1 MQLSELH
8 NTQQLST
15 IWVLGSGPSLNFV
28 AGSFFADKI
37 VISTNF
43 SARALGVRP
52 QYAFTH
58 YHANAKDLLTDS
70 DVVVTLGGD
79 TLTQKPWQGEQ
90 PPQLALAPQKSYA
103 PPGAGWDPFGAHRPP
118 DGSLAYGSSSLHGA
132 MHLAAFLGASNIML
146 VGADCGQI
154 DGADR
159 VNTYPVKNGHT
170 LWQLYDK
177 HHKLMADWLRA
188 EYGAQVMSLNPF
200 INLNLEGHTF
210 TGVA

>member
-1 MQLSELH
+1 MQLDELRNKH
-8 NTQQLST
+8 EGET

-28 AGSFFADKI
+28 HASVFFDESVVA
-37 VISTNF
+37 TNF
-43 SARALGVRP
+43 SARAIGLRP

-58 YHANAKDLLTDS
+58 YHANAANLVPDT

-90 PPQLALAPQKSYA
+90 PATLALAPQKSYA
-103 PPGAGWDPFGAHRPP
+103 PPGAGWNPFGPHTPP
-118 DGSLAYGSSSLHGA
+118 QGSLAYGSSSLHGA
-132 MHLAAFLGASNIML
+132 MHLAAFLGASKIIL

-159 VNTYPVKNGHT
+159 VNTYPVKDGHT

-177 HHKLMADWLRA
+177 HHKLMADWLRQ
-188 EYGAQVMSLNPF
+188 EYGISVMSLNPF
-200 INLNLEGHTF
+200 INFNLEGHRF
-210 TGVA
+210 TGV